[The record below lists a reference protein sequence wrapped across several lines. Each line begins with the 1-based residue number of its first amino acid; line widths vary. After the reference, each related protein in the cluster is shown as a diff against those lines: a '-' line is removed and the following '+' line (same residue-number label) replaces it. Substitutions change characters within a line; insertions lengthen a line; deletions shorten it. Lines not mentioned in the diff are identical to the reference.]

1 MIRRRC
7 MIESHPTSGWRSG
20 FGTSWVGWRYV
31 MRNPKRQ
38 RCHYGG
44 YGEGRAKG
52 CVATASKAGKGRR
65 FLGAA
70 EFITRS
76 N

>member
-1 MIRRRC
+1 MNRRWC
-7 MIESHPTSGWRSG
+7 MIESRPVVDGAV
-20 FGTSWVGWRYV
+20 SWVGYV
-31 MRNPKRQ
+31 MSYPKRQ